1 MDNPLILTREQT
13 TRVLLADI
21 ARQRAA
27 TYNALGLAA
36 PSPDA
41 ALAHFDSADCL
52 LADAQQLEDI
62 RD

>member
-1 MDNPLILTREQT
+1 MHNLIRPADRATRA
-13 TRVLLADI
+13 LLADI

-52 LADAQQLEDI
+52 LADAQRMEEIND
-62 RD
+62 